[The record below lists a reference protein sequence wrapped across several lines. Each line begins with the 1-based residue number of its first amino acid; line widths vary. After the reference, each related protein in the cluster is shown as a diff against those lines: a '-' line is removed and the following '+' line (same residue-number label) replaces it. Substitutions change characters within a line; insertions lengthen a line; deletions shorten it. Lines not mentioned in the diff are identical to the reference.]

1 MDSDELDGDLNLSD
15 EDNGGSI
22 RENLRKRVDTAS
34 KAQREKIEVEF
45 DTNIFKVSLDCLQNR
60 G

>member
-22 RENLRKRVDTAS
+22 RENLRKRTDTAS
-34 KAQREKIEVEF
+34 KAQREKI
-45 DTNIFKVSLDCLQNR
+45 
-60 G
+60 